1 MTKKHTAKIA
11 GLTLAVALLCASV
24 PAAVLTSS
32 AIVRAETAT
41 VETAEINDYYFV
53 GDEIEIPATAEIKL
67 ADGQIKRVIT
77 KPRSRPTVNSF
88 PAKRRNSS
96 KRASISR
103 FILVPK
109 TERNI
114 RLKNRSSLPKRNGA

>member
-1 MTKKHTAKIA
+1 MKKKHTAKIA

-67 ADGQIKRVIT
+67 ADGQIKT
-77 KPRSRPTVNSF
+77 GNYEATLTPDGKFLSGKTTE
-88 PAKRRNSS
+88 
-96 KRASISR
+96 
-103 FILVPK
+103 LVE
-109 TERNI
+109 TGEYF
-114 RLKNRSSLPKRNGA
+114 AVY